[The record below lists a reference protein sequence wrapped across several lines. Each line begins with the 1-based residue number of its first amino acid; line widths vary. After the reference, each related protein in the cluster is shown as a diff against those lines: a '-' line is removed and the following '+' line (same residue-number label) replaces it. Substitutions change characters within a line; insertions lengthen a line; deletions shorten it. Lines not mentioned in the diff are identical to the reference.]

1 MEISEVMDKNKS
13 YSRMIVFMII
23 KTFLI
28 VMVLLAAGVASY
40 FVTMKYYEVAG
51 EKNGEE
57 VILDI
62 VGDVTA
68 DKISRN
74 IIYSVENDT
83 EKINAIVIEIL
94 NTETGNLDYLTIPVE
109 SEITIS
115 NDTYQRMCAAGA
127 DAPQIVRLESMNEY
141 FEDDRAYEYGILI
154 LEDSLKIDIGYYTK
168 MEKSVFDSIFVMSDT
183 LGCYQLT
190 DNIISEASG
199 YLENDDAEGMIK
211 SWFEK
216 FTSNINL
223 KTKLKYAE
231 TYAAVNPE
239 FVYYN
244 VVPGKSTGDIYE
256 IDLKDAKQQYK
267 TLLSSPAYTVSQ
279 ADAIAILSV
288 GKNIKVLNGSGVEGI
303 ATATKEMLVEEELNV
318 VKIADNP
325 EVIEKTLICVSK
337 EGMGIDLLHFF
348 NGAEIKVEQLDEGI
362 DIMIIVGSND
372 SDIINR

>member
-1 MEISEVMDKNKS
+1 MDKNKS